1 MLTLSQMQLLE
12 IPGFMTGVEDGACTE
27 LTQGLVITG
36 IKGGMSFPATT
47 SKPLLPWEERPYI
60 KPLNRLGSNK
70 L

>member
-12 IPGFMTGVEDGACTE
+12 IPGFMGVEDRASTE

-47 SKPLLPWEERPYI
+47 SKPLLRWEEQPYI